1 VKNYNKI
8 ARQAGMTLIE
18 LTVVLLVLVGLAGL
32 MMPYVGSFVG
42 KTHDATGAQNANRS
56 GEALV
61 RYNTTHN
68 GFPAN
73 LDSLLVGAGTATGAL
88 IDSTMN
94 EAMANMGA
102 GYADATARNTGL
114 LAAYGWAPLN
124 LADAGNVSVCGSIG
138 KAGLGTVTDMVLA
151 PANPTFDNAAA
162 IASVD
167 AVAVSMA
174 GAVTCTGSVV
184 EMTSAAVE
192 TAMGITADANKTY
205 VVYGIGQLNAA
216 VGKTMQDAPVHFAK
230 NADMNA
236 SKAYNR
242 FVAIF
247 AADNTATAAADAG
260 HATYVG
266 TAMVM
271 SSIVGAQKELAN
283 YYTEAAA
290 NN

>member
-1 VKNYNKI
+1 VKHYNKM

-61 RYNTTHN
+61 RYGTTHDGYPN
-68 GFPAN
+68 N
-73 LDSLLVGAGTATGAL
+73 LDSLLSGSVLGSSAAL
-88 IDSTMN
+88 IDYTIADLMMGGGSTAAV
-94 EAMANMGA
+94 EYDWTVLDLAT
-102 GYADATARNTGL
+102 DA
-114 LAAYGWAPLN
+114 
-124 LADAGNVSVCGSIG
+124 SVCGSIA
-138 KAGLGTVTDMVLA
+138 KAGLGTVTDMLA
-151 PANPTFDNAAA
+151 TAVNPTFENSAG
-162 IASVD
+162 SVD
-167 AVAVSMA
+167 TAPIAMN
-174 GAVTCTGSVV
+174 GTITCTGGVV
-184 EMTSAAVE
+184 EMAPAAVA
-192 TAMGITADANKTY
+192 TAMGITVDANKTY
-205 VVYGIGQLNAA
+205 VVFGIGQLNDA
-216 VGKTMQDAPVHFAK
+216 VGKTMQEAPVHFAK

-247 AADNTATAAADAG
+247 AADNTATTAAGAG

-266 TAMVM
+266 TAMAM
-271 SSIVGAQKELAN
+271 SEIVGAQKELAN
-283 YYTEAAA
+283 YYAEAAA

>member
-1 VKNYNKI
+1 M

-73 LDSLLVGAGTATGAL
+73 LDSLLVTAGTGASAAL
-88 IDSTMN
+88 IDSTMP
-94 EAMANMGA
+94 EVMAG
-102 GYADATARNTGL
+102 GFDAATRLTNLGTT
-114 LAAYGWAPLN
+114 YGWSVLDLSDPA
-124 LADAGNVSVCGSIG
+124 NVSVCGSIG
-138 KAGLGTVTDMVLA
+138 KAGLGTVTDMVLT

-162 IASVD
+162 VASVKT
-167 AVAVSMA
+167 
-174 GAVTCTGSVV
+174 VTVNMQGKVTACTGGVV
-184 EMTSAAVE
+184 EMSSAEVE

-247 AADNTATAAADAG
+247 AADKTAAASDEAG

-266 TAMVM
+266 TAMAM
-271 SSIVGAQKELAN
+271 GSIVGAQKELAN